1 MKNERLKRLIYAAMA
16 AALCLSPAGC
26 GKGAQTLSQT
36 GTSGATEMKE
46 EAFVDDLAENPEESF
61 AEKSPMEAG
70 STESTFSGTGVEF
83 PEFYEKEG
91 DVISFQTEVIV
102 SEEVRENGL
111 RKLSAAAQ
119 KPDPVK
125 ALECLMGDVEIT
137 EKNEEENNYWYVGA
151 NGENLTVNN
160 TSVGFSTRFFVYVS
174 NAFRLQQGYSDYNA
188 DQYELDQD
196 LEFATRQEAFEDIRQ
211 TFQTMGIDIGDR
223 YKCYVLEHSMLESE
237 EYAMDMNGN
246 SNPADY
252 KDAWTQEDDSYYF
265 VINQQYGNTPAW
277 HAFYDHSPLAA
288 DETAPVQVLYNRDG
302 IQFLQLEKVFAFSEQ
317 EGIYDLKPF
326 EEIAGALEAKY
337 ETLAEE
343 GTYTVRQ
350 AVLYYMEKK
359 MAEGQYEVIPV
370 WIFQTVDNGSGK
382 VLQDIVDAVGG
393 EEIKITVED

>member
-1 MKNERLKRLIYAAMA
+1 MKNKRLKRLISAAMA

-26 GKGAQTLSQT
+26 GKGAQTLPQT
-36 GTSGATEMKE
+36 DSSGVEETKE
-46 EAFVDDLAENPEESF
+46 ADLADGTTESF
-61 AEKSPMEAG
+61 A
-70 STESTFSGTGVEF
+70 ESTFSGTGVEF

-111 RKLSAAAQ
+111 RKLSAVVQ
-119 KPDPVK
+119 KPDLIK
-125 ALECLMGDVEIT
+125 ALDCLMGEVEIT

-188 DQYELDQD
+188 DRYELDQD

-265 VINQQYGNTPAW
+265 VISQQYGNTPAW
-277 HAFYDHSPLAA
+277 QVFYDHSPLAA

-382 VLQDIVDAVGG
+382 VLQDIVDAVSG
-393 EEIKITVED
+393 EEIKITVEN

>member
-1 MKNERLKRLIYAAMA
+1 MKNERLKRLISAVMA
-16 AALCLSPAGC
+16 AALCLSMAGC
-26 GKGAQTLSQT
+26 GKGAQTLPQT
-36 GTSGATEMKE
+36 DSSGTEETKE
-46 EAFVDDLAENPEESF
+46 ADLADGTTENSAES
-61 AEKSPMEAG
+61 A
-70 STESTFSGTGVEF
+70 FSGTGVEF

-91 DVISFQTEVIV
+91 DVISFQTEVVV

-111 RKLSAAAQ
+111 RKLSAAVQ
-119 KPDPVK
+119 KPDPIK
-125 ALECLMGDVEIT
+125 ALECLMGDVDIT
-137 EKNEEENNYWYVGA
+137 EKNEEENNYWYEGA

-196 LEFATRQEAFEDIRQ
+196 LGFATRQEAFEDIRQ

-326 EEIAGALEAKY
+326 EEIAGAMEAKY
-337 ETLAEE
+337 EALAEE

>member
-1 MKNERLKRLIYAAMA
+1 MA
-16 AALCLSPAGC
+16 D
-26 GKGAQTLSQT
+26 
-36 GTSGATEMKE
+36 GT
-46 EAFVDDLAENPEESF
+46 AENS
-61 AEKSPMEAG
+61 A
-70 STESTFSGTGVEF
+70 ESTFSGTGAEF

-91 DVISFQTEVIV
+91 NTVSFQTEVVV

-111 RKLSAAAQ
+111 RKLSAAVQ
-119 KPDPVK
+119 KPDPIK
-125 ALECLMGDVEIT
+125 ALECLMGEVEIT
-137 EKNEEENNYWYVGA
+137 EKNEEENNYWYEGA

-265 VINQQYGNTPAW
+265 VISQQYGDTPAW

-326 EEIAGALEAKY
+326 EEIAGAMEAKY
-337 ETLAEE
+337 EALAEE